1 MHRRATAAI
10 PQAALDGSLRDFR
23 APTGIDFI
31 ARTEPFF
38 AWQDLRRTHG
48 LWPYSRSTASAPG
61 ARCVAA
67 DDDGRSFSGVNF
79 GSQDYLSLSSHPRIK
94 AAAIAMTERYGVHSA
109 GSAALIGNTAASV
122 ALESRLSDV
131 LQGRHVVLYPTGWAA
146 GYGAVQGLV
155 RPDDHV
161 VIDILAHSCLQS
173 GTRAATQNIHPHAHL
188 DLESID
194 RKLRQI
200 RSTDARNGIMV
211 VTESLFSMH
220 SDRPDLPALRAM
232 CDEYGASLLVDCAH
246 DFGSMGEG
254 GLGLV
259 GDLGMLDG
267 VDVLIGSFSKTFAS
281 NGGFVAVATR
291 AAAEYLKFYSATQTF
306 SNAMSPVQAAIVH
319 QALDIATS
327 AEGDLLRK
335 DLATNVSLLRAQMKA
350 AGFDVFGEASPIV
363 PVGVGDEGLGRLVA
377 RAFGQQGG
385 IANLVEYPAVP
396 MGHSR
401 FRFQVMAGHTGED
414 IEQVVAVLASAMAI
428 GRKELSSERLAPPT
442 GPSRLAG
449 AA

>member
-67 DDDGRSFSGVNF
+67 DDDGRTFSGVNF

-188 DLESID
+188 DLESINALNIALQ
-194 RKLRQI
+194 RYEGTVFL
-200 RSTDARNGIMV
+200 
-211 VTESLFSMH
+211 VTH
-220 SDRPDLPALRAM
+220 DQDLLEEVGTR
-232 CDEYGASLLVDCAH
+232 LWN
-246 DFGSMGEG
+246 FEG
-254 GLGLV
+254 GSIEDHKGPYEEWLG
-259 GDLGMLDG
+259 
-267 VDVLIGSFSKTFAS
+267 K
-281 NGGFVAVATR
+281 
-291 AAAEYLKFYSATQTF
+291 K
-306 SNAMSPVQAAIVH
+306 
-319 QALDIATS
+319 
-327 AEGDLLRK
+327 
-335 DLATNVSLLRAQMKA
+335 
-350 AGFDVFGEASPIV
+350 
-363 PVGVGDEGLGRLVA
+363 
-377 RAFGQQGG
+377 
-385 IANLVEYPAVP
+385 
-396 MGHSR
+396 
-401 FRFQVMAGHTGED
+401 
-414 IEQVVAVLASAMAI
+414 
-428 GRKELSSERLAPPT
+428 
-442 GPSRLAG
+442 
-449 AA
+449 